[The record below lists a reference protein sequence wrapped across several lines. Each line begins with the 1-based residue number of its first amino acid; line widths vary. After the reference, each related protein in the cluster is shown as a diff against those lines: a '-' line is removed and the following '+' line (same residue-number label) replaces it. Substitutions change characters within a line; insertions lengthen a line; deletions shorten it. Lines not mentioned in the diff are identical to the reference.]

1 MSLIERIAILVLW
14 SAMLLVTGLGFG
26 YKWAASDH
34 KEAKVITKTVTE
46 TVEKVVPV
54 LDNAALSQAKAE
66 ASAAKAEA
74 SGLKSMLSMEKANHA
89 TTKLL
94 ASSQASLGTPGVLA
108 CPADP
113 VISDG
118 LRTAIN
124 ASLGA
129 ASR

>member
-1 MSLIERIAILVLW
+1 MSLIEKVVGLIVGAAIVFV
-14 SAMLLVTGLGFG
+14 AGLGFG
-26 YKWAASDH
+26 YKWATGNH
-34 KEAKVITKTVTE
+34 QEAKVINRTVVQ

-54 LDNAALSQAKAE
+54 LDNAALDQAKA
-66 ASAAKAEA
+66 ATQAAKAEA
-74 SGLKSMLSMEKANHA
+74 SGLKSMLNAEKANHA

-94 ASSQASLGTPGVLA
+94 ASQAPVAAGAPM

-118 LRTAIN
+118 LRSALN

-129 ASR
+129 TRR